1 MLPLKAGPRV
11 ARGAKRTFALVASQY
26 NAPYVQGLI
35 NHAVEEL
42 ARLDASARVTLHQV
56 PGAYEIPLAAQEL
69 LLMPNSEVAVVVALG
84 VILQGGT
91 DHADHVA
98 RSVTDALQQIAL
110 ATRVPIVNQV
120 LTCRTEE
127 QARLRCLERKFNR
140 GIEAARAAVSMAQLL
155 SQIRAG

>member
-1 MLPLKAGPRV
+1 MLQLKTGPRV
-11 ARGAKRTFALVASQY
+11 ARGPKRTFALVASQY

-69 LLMPNSEVAVVVALG
+69 LLLPNSEVAVVIALG

-91 DHADHVA
+91 DHADHIA
-98 RSVTDALQQIAL
+98 RSVSDALQQIAL
-110 ATRVPIVNQV
+110 TTRVPIINQV

-127 QARLRCLERKFNR
+127 QARLRCLEKKLNR

-155 SQIRAG
+155 TQIRAS